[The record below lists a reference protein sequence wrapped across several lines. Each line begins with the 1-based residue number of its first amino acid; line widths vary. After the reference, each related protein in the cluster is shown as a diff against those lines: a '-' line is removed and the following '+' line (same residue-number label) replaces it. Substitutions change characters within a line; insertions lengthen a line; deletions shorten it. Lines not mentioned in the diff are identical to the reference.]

1 MTIVE
6 LIMTA
11 LGVVGISALM
21 NYFAPGRRGNF
32 WQNTL
37 VTTATVL
44 VGISLGQYFFPPK
57 SKVPEATTATQLC
70 PSAERPLN
78 REVDFVSGKVRKAPV
93 ETEVDTS
100 WGQLVFTTNGAT
112 LDRIGFRRMINSHER
127 MSYTISPAGQFERED
142 RCFLVVFDEQTPYY
156 YELVDRR
163 ESNEDVLLVYEA
175 RGPQANVKKT
185 YAINKKLCTVDL
197 TLEVEPRGDTK
208 LTPRLFFPS
217 PIVPGCSIGAGQS
230 RPPSL
235 FGGPPPD
242 PTVLFVMNG
251 SSTKKL
257 SGTALAENTCSWQLP
272 EVFGTDGRY
281 FIHALVKDPAK
292 FVQRAYTGPA
302 NRCAVTSILEG
313 PTVTEPMRW
322 QLSFYMGPKEE
333 RAFMP
338 VEPRFDQLLGYYW
351 ILAPLSKLLLRIL
364 NLLYDYVHNYG
375 WAILLLTLLIKLLM
389 LPFSVRADRSM
400 KQKAELEKKLNY
412 IQQKYKHDRARLEQE
427 RAEFIRKHGIPGMG
441 GCLPML
447 LQLPIFVSL
456 NSVLSVALELHQAPF
471 LWIPDLSAA
480 DPYYILPAM
489 LVIGMLLQALTV
501 DQKQRFSMVAMAVIF
516 GAFSVNFASGLILYI
531 AANTVLSTLQ
541 TRVLQLLRIVK

>member
-1 MTIVE
+1 VTIIE
-6 LIMTA
+6 ILLTA
-11 LGVVGISALM
+11 LAVVGVSALM
-21 NYFAPGRRGNF
+21 NYFWPSRRGNF

-37 VTTATVL
+37 ITTGTVL
-44 VGISLGQYFFPPK
+44 IGLSVSQYFFPPK
-57 SKVPEATTATQLC
+57 GKAPEGTAAAQLC
-70 PSAERPLN
+70 PPAERPLN
-78 REVDFVSGKVRKAPV
+78 REVDFVDAKQRKAPV
-93 ETEVDTS
+93 ETEVETT
-100 WGQLVFTTNGAT
+100 WGQLTFTTNGAV
-112 LDRIGFRRMINSHER
+112 LDRIGFRRTVNGHER
-127 MSYTISPAGQFERED
+127 MSYTISPAGQYERED
-142 RCFLVVFDEQTPYY
+142 RCFLVAFDQETPYH
-156 YELVDRR
+156 YEFVDRR
-163 ESNEDVLLVYEA
+163 DGEEDVQLTYEA
-175 RGPQANVKKT
+175 RSSRATVRKI
-185 YAINKKLCTVDL
+185 YAISKKLCTVDL
-197 TLEVEPRGDTK
+197 TLEVEPRGDAT

-217 PIVPGCSIGAGQS
+217 PIVPGCSIGGDQS
-230 RPPSL
+230 RSSL

-251 SSTKKL
+251 ASTKKL
-257 SGTALAENTCSWQLP
+257 SGTALAENTCSWPLP

-281 FIHALVKDPAK
+281 FIHALVKDPTK
-292 FVQRAYTGPA
+292 FAQRAYTGPA

-313 PTVTEPMRW
+313 PAVTEATRW

-389 LPFSVRADRSM
+389 LPFSIRADRSM
-400 KQKAELEKKLNY
+400 KQRGELEKKLNY

-447 LQLPIFVSL
+447 LQLPIFVAL

-480 DPYYILPAM
+480 DPYYILPAI
-489 LVIGMLLQALTV
+489 LVGGMLLQSLTV
-501 DQKQRFSMVAMAVIF
+501 DQKNRFSMVATAVIF

-531 AANTVLSTLQ
+531 AANSVLSVAQ
-541 TRVLQLLRIVK
+541 TKVLQLLRIVK